1 MRKLILTVLTAL
13 TITACAYKPNHYL
26 PVENNEPGK
35 GDLYGRFLGVT
46 NLYFSDGHDA
56 IMIDAYIGHRT
67 LPGLLFFY
75 DMETDPENV
84 ELILDRAEITDI
96 DRVFI
101 AHSHFDHAL
110 DVATIVKLHPGII
123 VSGSLN
129 TRAILED
136 DKQITHIVDLT
147 EGKSAGAKSELV
159 NSDETVALFDKVV
172 GGNERYQGNFKVTVF
187 ESPHVKKEPH
197 QRWVESAINYVS
209 DGDIF
214 KEPGTS
220 YSYYIDHPQAKM
232 LVVPSAGYPSS
243 FNDIEADVVF
253 LGIGLLSNWVGKPG
267 LYREPPF
274 KYVEQYWQKTV
285 VDTCASVV
293 VPIHWDSP
301 FTALSVEPRAPLDIF
316 DSITK
321 SVAALERVAETM
333 RGCDGKPVEI
343 VFPRGFRR
351 FKVPVNS

>member
-1 MRKLILTVLTAL
+1 MRKLILTVLATL
-13 TITACAYKPNHYL
+13 TVSACAYTPTHYL
-26 PVENNEPGK
+26 PVEENEPQE

-56 IMIDAYIGHRT
+56 IMIDAYLGHRT
-67 LPGLLFFY
+67 LPGLFFFY

-84 ELILDRAEITDI
+84 ELILERAEITDI

-110 DVATIVKLHPGII
+110 DVATVAKQYPGII
-123 VSGSLN
+123 VSGSQK
-129 TRAILED
+129 TRAILESD
-136 DKQITHIVDLT
+136 EQITRIVDLVD
-147 EGKSAGAKSELV
+147 GKLPLVKSV
-159 NSDETVALFDKVV
+159 PVGRDETIALFDKVV
-172 GGNERYQGNFKVTVF
+172 DGNERYQGNFKVKVF
-187 ESPHVKKEPH
+187 ESPHVQKKPH

-243 FNDIEADVVF
+243 FNDIQADIVF
-253 LGIGLLSNWVGKPG
+253 LGIGLLSNWIGESG
-267 LYREPPF
+267 LYREPPP

-293 VPIHWDSP
+293 VPVHWDSP
-301 FTALSVEPRAPLDIF
+301 FKKLSTEPKAPINFFDDIK
-316 DSITK
+316 D
-321 SVAALERVAETM
+321 SVAELERVAETM
-333 RGCDGKPVEI
+333 PGCDGKPVEI
-343 VFPRGFRR
+343 VFPRGFKR
-351 FKVPVNS
+351 FKLPK